1 MEVTEVRIRKLCN
14 DDKMKAVV
22 SITLDN
28 EFVVHDIKIIEG
40 SNGEFVAMPSKKLG
54 DNEYRDIAHPLTA
67 VVREKVC
74 KAIFEEYHRALQEK
88 ESETQYEEDLLN
100 GTDHFRRPILKD

>member
-1 MEVTEVRIRKLCN
+1 MEVTEVRIRKLCT

-40 SNGEFVAMPSKKLG
+40 GNGEFVAMPSKKLG

-67 VVREKVC
+67 IVREKIC
-74 KAIFEEYHRALQEK
+74 QAIFEEYHRALHEK
-88 ESETQYEEDLLN
+88 ENETQYEENLLN
-100 GTDHFRRPILKD
+100 GTDNSWSSITKD

>member
-1 MEVTEVRIRKLCN
+1 MEVTEVRIRKICC

-40 SNGEFVAMPSKKLG
+40 SHWEFVAMPSKKLG
-54 DNEYRDIAHPLTA
+54 ESEYRDIAHPLTSA
-67 VVREKVC
+67 AREKIC
-74 KAIFEEYHRALQEK
+74 KAIFSEYHRVLQQKEQEAL
-88 ESETQYEEDLLN
+88 YEESLLN
-100 GTDHFRRPILKD
+100 KPEE